1 MVMLHD
7 DSDQETSKDREA
19 TQGDQKGSIETRK
32 DKMKRFIKRKLKPV
46 HEEIIA
52 PPGE

>member
-1 MVMLHD
+1 MVHE
-7 DSDQETSKDREA
+7 DSDRETSRNSEA
-19 TQGDQKGSIETRK
+19 DQEDQKGRIETRK
-32 DKMKRFIKRKLKPV
+32 DKMKEFIKRKLKPV